1 MAATKLLSRVAVA
14 LVATSLLVAC
24 GSDSDGDTTA
34 AGGSGSASA
43 AATGDAFPVTIEHK
57 YGSTT
62 VEAAPERVVSVG
74 YTDQDFLL
82 AVGVVPVGIRDWYG
96 DQPYAVWPWA
106 QDALGDAQPEVLDS
120 SELNYEAIAAL
131 RPDLIVGV
139 SSGMTEDEYE
149 TLSAIAPTITQT
161 ADYLDYGLPWEE
173 GQRMVGAAVGQPDEA
188 EALIAGIESQYEAIR
203 AAHPDWDGDEGTVS
217 YVLSE
222 SEVGAYSSQDTR
234 SRVLTD
240 LGLVIPP
247 EIDEIAGD
255 QFYSEFSLEE
265 LGRLDRGRAPLD
277 RSRRRHRGASAG
289 PPAPSADD
297 GRRGGTG
304 DLPHRAARRRSRVLE
319 PTQPSLSARDARAAA
334 RSGARR
340 RRGDRSSRR
349 GLDGSLRALTAQ
361 RRGPVVGSRAARH

>member
-1 MAATKLLSRVAVA
+1 M
-14 LVATSLLVAC
+14 
-24 GSDSDGDTTA
+24 
-34 AGGSGSASA
+34 
-43 AATGDAFPVTIEHK
+43 
-57 YGSTT
+57 
-62 VEAAPERVVSVG
+62 
-74 YTDQDFLL
+74 
-82 AVGVVPVGIRDWYG
+82 PVGIRDWYG

-265 LGRLDRGRAPLD
+265 LGRLDRDALLWIGLDAGIEEQVRAHPLRQQMTAVAEGREIFLTELQ
-277 RSRRRHRGASAG
+277 G
-289 PPAPSADD
+289 
-297 GRRGGTG
+297 
-304 DLPHRAARRRSRVLE
+304 
-319 PTQPSLSARDARAAA
+319 AAA
-334 RSGARR
+334 GF
-340 RRGDRSSRR
+340 SSPLSLPYLLETLVPQLEAA
-349 GLDGSLRALTAQ
+349 LDGDAATAV
-361 RRGPVVGSRAARH
+361 PDAA